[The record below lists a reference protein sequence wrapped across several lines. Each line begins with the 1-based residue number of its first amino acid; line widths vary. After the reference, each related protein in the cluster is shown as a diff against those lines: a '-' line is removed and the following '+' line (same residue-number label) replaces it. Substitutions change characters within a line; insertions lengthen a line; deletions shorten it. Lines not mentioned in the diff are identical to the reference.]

1 LGVVSGAA
9 GVVAGRFAAGVCPDL
24 GAVEDCAPVAGFAGA
39 VAAGVCCDP
48 EVEDCCARAAS
59 ADARPIARNAAT
71 TMDSFVMD
79 LLSHC
84 FVLTA
89 NRGAVSGASSV
100 ACVDNGSIVG
110 FHFLLF

>member
-1 LGVVSGAA
+1 VLSGAA

-39 VAAGVCCDP
+39 VAAGACCDP
-48 EVEDCCARAAS
+48 EVEDCWAS
-59 ADARPIARNAAT
+59 AAPAETRPIAINAVT

-84 FVLTA
+84 FGLTA
-89 NRGAVSGASSV
+89 NRGAASL
-100 ACVDNGSIVG
+100 A
-110 FHFLLF
+110 LLTAPS